1 MPGSTTD
8 TVPTMLTPG
17 EFVIK
22 RESAKML
29 GKPFLEKLNAVSD
42 NSSHSAID
50 ALISQA
56 TLSQMQ
62 PMMGGGVVNEYMGG
76 GSVDNYMGGGMI
88 NNYMGGG
95 MIDEYMYGGGVKKK
109 KKKKM
114 AGYQEGG
121 DVDDTLTPEDLAFM
135 ALGQEAFESLG
146 KKEFQTKKSYP
157 NLPGVT
163 VDSYLSPEIVFGE
176 NYQNMSTEEL
186 NEAAQNFADMMS
198 NFKAIA
204 TKDMG
209 EFSPLGSG
217 GRGSSKFYF
226 PFSQNDAEAL
236 DALMF
241 MITDPDKE
249 MYKSGDSFRRLL
261 EAQYLPDK
269 DKRRLVKEF
278 DVDTV
283 GLQRGGAVGDAT
295 SVSLESLMSELQKK
309 NPISNYS
316 MVDADRVD
324 AENQEILDFII
335 NSVMPGG
342 AMGSIKQTG
351 KLPKLAKK
359 FASLAPDK
367 GKQKVLDKIADEMS
381 LPPSRKVMQ
390 NPSRNL
396 YDYKDYKVLERRP
409 ESFDAMDLINRGYLQ
424 KYTNKLVRNMN
435 PTGSVK
441 LKDIVDSRYY
451 NINEATR
458 DVLGMP
464 KKERMKA
471 AKDLLKMFDIN
482 LRKVKGKQEG
492 GEVADSLFGMSMD
505 EFNKLLARELLES
518 SMTGE
523 NTPMRIE
530 LSPEED
536 RFRNNPN
543 PDKPFGRTILD
554 DLLLRAYEQYKFGKI
569 PFGKD

>member
-62 PMMGGGVVNEYMGG
+62 PMMGGGVVNEGG
-76 GSVDNYMGGGMI
+76 VSNYMGGGDVMS
-88 NNYMGGG
+88 
-95 MIDEYMYGGGVKKK
+95 YMYGGGVMDK

-121 DVDDTLTPEDLAFM
+121 DVGDLTLEDLAFM
-135 ALGQEAFESLG
+135 NMSEDVS
-146 KKEFQTKKSYP
+146 
-157 NLPGVT
+157 GVE
-163 VDSYLSPEIVFGE
+163 DYMSPEIVFGKDYK
-176 NYQNMSTEEL
+176 NLSSEEL
-186 NEAAQNFADMMS
+186 NARARGFRDIFQKLRFIDDN
-198 NFKAIA
+198 
-204 TKDMG
+204 T
-209 EFSPLGSG
+209 FSDIPYNKPKGK
-217 GRGSSKFYF
+217 GRR
-226 PFSQNDAEAL
+226 P
-236 DALMF
+236 
-241 MITDPDKE
+241 ITDED
-249 MYKSGDSFRRLL
+249 
-261 EAQYLPDK
+261 
-269 DKRRLVKEF
+269 VKELDYLF
-278 DVDTV
+278 SNIRELAKEQAPGYKRPVGDMFVPETRKPTAPAMRRYLESLLMNEPLIKQFNVKSV
-283 GLQRGGAVGDAT
+283 GLQQGGAVGDAT
-295 SVSLESLMSELQKK
+295 SVSLEGLMSELQKK
-309 NPISNYS
+309 KPISNYS

-342 AMGSIKQTG
+342 VMGRVAKETG

-367 GKQKVLDKIADEMS
+367 GKQKVLDKIADEMT

-424 KYTNKLVRNMN
+424 KYTNKLIRNMN
-435 PTGSVK
+435 PSSDVK

-471 AKDLLKMFDIN
+471 AKDLIKMFDIN
-482 LRKVKGKQEG
+482 LRKIKGKQEG

-505 EFNKLLARELLES
+505 EFNKILARELLES

>member
-62 PMMGGGVVNEYMGG
+62 PMEGGGVVNEYMGG
-76 GSVDNYMGGGMI
+76 GDVSNYMGGGDVMS
-88 NNYMGGG
+88 
-95 MIDEYMYGGGVKKK
+95 YMYGGGVMDK

-114 AGYQEGG
+114 SGYQEGG
-121 DVDDTLTPEDLAFM
+121 DVD
-135 ALGQEAFESLG
+135 
-146 KKEFQTKKSYP
+146 
-157 NLPGVT
+157 
-163 VDSYLSPEIVFGE
+163 
-176 NYQNMSTEEL
+176 
-186 NEAAQNFADMMS
+186 
-198 NFKAIA
+198 
-204 TKDMG
+204 
-209 EFSPLGSG
+209 
-217 GRGSSKFYF
+217 
-226 PFSQNDAEAL
+226 
-236 DALMF
+236 
-241 MITDPDKE
+241 
-249 MYKSGDSFRRLL
+249 
-261 EAQYLPDK
+261 
-269 DKRRLVKEF
+269 
-278 DVDTV
+278 
-283 GLQRGGAVGDAT
+283 AT
-295 SVSLESLMSELQKK
+295 SVNLDNLLALLEISELQKK
-309 NPISNYS
+309 NPLSNLS

-324 AENQEILDFII
+324 AENQEILNTII
-335 NSVMPGG
+335 DSVMPGG
-342 AMGSIKQTG
+342 VMGRVAKETG

-367 GKQKVLDKIADEMS
+367 GKQKVLDKIADEMT
-381 LPPSRKVMQ
+381 LPPTRPTQSFSR
-390 NPSRNL
+390 
-396 YDYKDYKVLERRP
+396 LE
-409 ESFDAMDLINRGYLQ
+409 LINPGYLQ
-424 KYTNKLVRNMN
+424 KFKNTLVKAKESV
-435 PTGSVK
+435 GSVK
-441 LKDIVDSRYY
+441 KGDIVDADYPRGYF
-451 NINEATR
+451 NINEYNR
-458 DVLGMP
+458 DIVQVP
-464 KKERMKA
+464 KKLRMEM
-471 AKDLLKMFDIN
+471 AKDLLKSFDIN

-505 EFNKLLARELLES
+505 EFNKILARELLES

-569 PFGKD
+569 PFGKN

>member
-56 TLSQMQ
+56 TLAQMQ

-88 NNYMGGG
+88 DN
-95 MIDEYMYGGGVKKK
+95 YMYGGGVK

-121 DVDDTLTPEDLAFM
+121 DVGDLTAEDLAFM

-146 KKEFQTKKSYP
+146 KKQFQTKKSYP

-163 VDSYLSPEIVFGE
+163 IDSYLSPEIVFGE

-186 NEAAQNFADMMS
+186 NDAAQNFADMIN

-204 TKDMG
+204 TKDVG

-217 GRGSSKFYF
+217 GRGSKKYYF

-249 MYKSGDSFRRLL
+249 LYKTGDSFKRLL

-269 DKRRLVKEF
+269 DKRKLVKEF
-278 DVDTV
+278 NVNTI

-295 SVSLESLMSELQKK
+295 SVSLEGLMSELQKK
-309 NPISNYS
+309 KPISNYS

-342 AMGSIKQTG
+342 VMGRVAKETG

-367 GKQKVLDKIADEMS
+367 GKQKVLDKIADEMT
-381 LPPSRKVMQ
+381 LPPTRPTQSFSR
-390 NPSRNL
+390 
-396 YDYKDYKVLERRP
+396 LE
-409 ESFDAMDLINRGYLQ
+409 LINPGYLQ
-424 KYTNKLVRNMN
+424 KFKNTLVKAKESV
-435 PTGSVK
+435 GSVK
-441 LKDIVDSRYY
+441 KGDIVDADYPRGYF
-451 NINEATR
+451 NINEYNR
-458 DVLGMP
+458 DIVQVP
-464 KKERMKA
+464 KKLRMEM
-471 AKDLLKMFDIN
+471 AKDLLKSFDIN

-505 EFNKLLARELLES
+505 EFNKILARELLES

-569 PFGKD
+569 PFGKN

>member
-76 GSVDNYMGGGMI
+76 GMI
-88 NNYMGGG
+88 DNYMGGG

-109 KKKKM
+109 KKM

-121 DVDDTLTPEDLAFM
+121 DVGDLTLEDLAFM
-135 ALGQEAFESLG
+135 NMDENVS
-146 KKEFQTKKSYP
+146 
-157 NLPGVT
+157 GVE
-163 VDSYLSPEIVFGE
+163 DYLSPEVVFGKDYK
-176 NYQNMSTEEL
+176 NLSPEEL
-186 NEAAQNFADMMS
+186 DFRAEGFRDIFQKLRLIREGDFSNVFDLDEKGQLKGKTYGGITGEDAKELDYLFYNIRELAKEQAPGYKRPVGDMFVPETRKPTAPAMRRYLESLLMNE
-198 NFKAIA
+198 
-204 TKDMG
+204 
-209 EFSPLGSG
+209 PLLK
-217 GRGSSKFYF
+217 RF
-226 PFSQNDAEAL
+226 NV
-236 DALMF
+236 
-241 MITDPDKE
+241 
-249 MYKSGDSFRRLL
+249 KS
-261 EAQYLPDK
+261 
-269 DKRRLVKEF
+269 
-278 DVDTV
+278 V
-283 GLQRGGAVGDAT
+283 GLQQGGAVGDAT

-424 KYTNKLVRNMN
+424 KYTNKLIRNMN
-435 PTGSVK
+435 PAGSVK

-458 DVLGMP
+458 SVLDMP

-492 GEVADSLFGMSMD
+492 GEIPDSLFDMSMD
-505 EFNKLLARELLES
+505 EFNKILANELLES

-543 PDKPFGRTILD
+543 PDKPFGMTILD
-554 DLLLRAYEQYKFGKI
+554 DLLLRAYEQYKFGRL
-569 PFGKD
+569 PSMKD

>member
-29 GKPFLEKLNAVSD
+29 GKPLLEKLNAISD
-42 NSSHSAID
+42 NSAHSAID
-50 ALISQA
+50 SLISQA

-88 NNYMGGG
+88 DNYMGGG

-109 KKKKM
+109 KKM
-114 AGYQEGG
+114 YGYQEGG
-121 DVDDTLTPEDLAFM
+121 DVD
-135 ALGQEAFESLG
+135 
-146 KKEFQTKKSYP
+146 
-157 NLPGVT
+157 
-163 VDSYLSPEIVFGE
+163 
-176 NYQNMSTEEL
+176 
-186 NEAAQNFADMMS
+186 
-198 NFKAIA
+198 
-204 TKDMG
+204 
-209 EFSPLGSG
+209 
-217 GRGSSKFYF
+217 
-226 PFSQNDAEAL
+226 
-236 DALMF
+236 
-241 MITDPDKE
+241 
-249 MYKSGDSFRRLL
+249 
-261 EAQYLPDK
+261 
-269 DKRRLVKEF
+269 
-278 DVDTV
+278 
-283 GLQRGGAVGDAT
+283 AT
-295 SVSLESLMSELQKK
+295 SVNLDNLLALLEISELQKK
-309 NPISNYS
+309 NPLSNLS

-324 AENQEILDFII
+324 AENQEILNTII
-335 NSVMPGG
+335 DSVMPGG
-342 AMGSIKQTG
+342 VMGRVAKETG

-367 GKQKVLDKIADEMS
+367 GKQKVLDKIADEMT
-381 LPPSRKVMQ
+381 LPPTRPTQSFSR
-390 NPSRNL
+390 
-396 YDYKDYKVLERRP
+396 LE
-409 ESFDAMDLINRGYLQ
+409 LINPGYLQ
-424 KYTNKLVRNMN
+424 KFKNTLVKAKESV
-435 PTGSVK
+435 GSVK
-441 LKDIVDSRYY
+441 KGDIVDADYPRGYF
-451 NINEATR
+451 NINEYNR
-458 DVLGMP
+458 DIVQVP
-464 KKERMKA
+464 KKLRMEM
-471 AKDLLKMFDIN
+471 AKDLLKSFDIN

-505 EFNKLLARELLES
+505 EFNKILARELLES

>member
-88 NNYMGGG
+88 DN
-95 MIDEYMYGGGVKKK
+95 YMYGGGVMDK

-114 AGYQEGG
+114 SGYQEGG
-121 DVDDTLTPEDLAFM
+121 DVGDLTLEDLAFM
-135 ALGQEAFESLG
+135 NMGENVS
-146 KKEFQTKKSYP
+146 
-157 NLPGVT
+157 GVE
-163 VDSYLSPEIVFGE
+163 DYLSPEIVFGKDYK
-176 NYQNMSTEEL
+176 NLSSEEL
-186 NEAAQNFADMMS
+186 DARAKGFRDIFQKLRF
-198 NFKAIA
+198 I
-204 TKDMG
+204 KDDTFSDVDYDNLKGKGMG
-209 EFSPLGSG
+209 
-217 GRGSSKFYF
+217 
-226 PFSQNDAEAL
+226 A
-236 DALMF
+236 
-241 MITDPDKE
+241 ITDED
-249 MYKSGDSFRRLL
+249 
-261 EAQYLPDK
+261 
-269 DKRRLVKEF
+269 VKELDYLF
-278 DVDTV
+278 YNIRELAKEQAPGYKRPVGDMFVPETRKPTAPAMRRYLESLLMNEPLIKQFNVKSV
-283 GLQRGGAVGDAT
+283 GLQQGGAVGDAT
-295 SVSLESLMSELQKK
+295 SVSLEGLMSELQKK
-309 NPISNYS
+309 KPISNYS

-342 AMGSIKQTG
+342 VMGRVAKETG

-367 GKQKVLDKIADEMS
+367 GKQKVLDKIADEMT
-381 LPPSRKVMQ
+381 LPPTRPTQSFSR
-390 NPSRNL
+390 
-396 YDYKDYKVLERRP
+396 LE
-409 ESFDAMDLINRGYLQ
+409 LINPGYLQ
-424 KYTNKLVRNMN
+424 KFKNTLVKAKESV
-435 PTGSVK
+435 GSVK
-441 LKDIVDSRYY
+441 KGDIVDADYPRGYF
-451 NINEATR
+451 NINEYNR
-458 DVLGMP
+458 DIVQVP
-464 KKERMKA
+464 KKLRMEM
-471 AKDLLKMFDIN
+471 AKDLLKSFDIN

-505 EFNKLLARELLES
+505 EFNKILARELLES

>member
-29 GKPFLEKLNAVSD
+29 GKPFLEKLNAISD

-62 PMMGGGVVNEYMGG
+62 PMMGGGVVNEGG
-76 GSVDNYMGGGMI
+76 VSNYMGGGDVM
-88 NNYMGGG
+88 NYR
-95 MIDEYMYGGGVKKK
+95 YGGGVKKK
-109 KKKKM
+109 KKM
-114 AGYQEGG
+114 SGYQDGG
-121 DVDDTLTPEDLAFM
+121 DVGDLTAEDLAFM

-146 KKEFQTKKSYP
+146 EKRFQTKKLYP

-163 VDSYLSPEIVFGE
+163 IDSYLSPEIVFGE
-176 NYQNMSTEEL
+176 NYQNMSPEEL

-204 TKDMG
+204 TKDVG

-217 GRGSSKFYF
+217 GRRGAKRELY

-236 DALMF
+236 GALMY
-241 MITDPDKE
+241 MITDPDKDI
-249 MYKSGDSFRRLL
+249 YKSGDSFKRLF
-261 EAQYLPDK
+261 EAQYSPDK

-295 SVSLESLMSELQKK
+295 SVSLEGLMSELQKK
-309 NPISNYS
+309 NPLSNLS

-324 AENQEILDFII
+324 AENQEILNTII
-335 NSVMPGG
+335 DSVMPGG
-342 AMGSIKQTG
+342 VMGRVAKETG

-367 GKQKVLDKIADEMS
+367 GKQKVLDKIADEMT
-381 LPPSRKVMQ
+381 LPPTRPTQSFSR
-390 NPSRNL
+390 
-396 YDYKDYKVLERRP
+396 LE
-409 ESFDAMDLINRGYLQ
+409 LINPGYLQ
-424 KYTNKLVRNMN
+424 KFKNTLVKAKESV
-435 PTGSVK
+435 GSVK
-441 LKDIVDSRYY
+441 KGDIVDADYPRGYF
-451 NINEATR
+451 NINEYNR
-458 DVLGMP
+458 DIVQVP
-464 KKERMKA
+464 KKLRMEM
-471 AKDLLKMFDIN
+471 AKDLLKSFDIN

-505 EFNKLLARELLES
+505 EFNKILANELLES

>member
-29 GKPFLEKLNAVSD
+29 GKPLLEKLNAISD
-42 NSSHSAID
+42 NSAHSAID
-50 ALISQA
+50 SLISQA

-88 NNYMGGG
+88 DN
-95 MIDEYMYGGGVKKK
+95 YMYGGGVKKK

-121 DVDDTLTPEDLAFM
+121 DVNDLSPEDLAFM
-135 ALGQEAFESLG
+135 ALGQEAFESKG
-146 KKEFQTKKSYP
+146 DKQFQTKKLYP

-186 NEAAQNFADMMS
+186 DEAAQNFADMMS

-204 TKDMG
+204 TKDRG

-217 GRGSSKFYF
+217 GRRGSKREIY

-241 MITDPDKE
+241 MLADPDKE
-249 MYKSGDSFRRLL
+249 IYKSGDSFKRLL
-261 EAQYLPDK
+261 DAQYSTDK

-278 DVDTV
+278 DVDDI

-295 SVSLESLMSELQKK
+295 SVSLEGLMSELQKK

-335 NSVMPGG
+335 NSVMPGS

-351 KLPKLAKK
+351 KLVPLAKK

-367 GKQKVLDKIADEMS
+367 GKQKVLDKIADEMT

-424 KYTNKLVRNMN
+424 KYTNKLIRNMN
-435 PTGSVK
+435 PSSDVK

-458 DVLGMP
+458 NVLGMP

-505 EFNKLLARELLES
+505 EFNKILANELLES

-543 PDKPFGRTILD
+543 PDKPFGMTILD
-554 DLLLRAYEQYKFGKI
+554 DLLLRAYEQYKFGRL
-569 PFGKD
+569 PSMKD

>member
-29 GKPFLEKLNAVSD
+29 GKPLLEKLNAISD
-42 NSSHSAID
+42 NSAHSAID
-50 ALISQA
+50 SLISQA

-88 NNYMGGG
+88 DNYMGGG

-109 KKKKM
+109 KKM
-114 AGYQEGG
+114 SGYQEGG
-121 DVDDTLTPEDLAFM
+121 DVD
-135 ALGQEAFESLG
+135 
-146 KKEFQTKKSYP
+146 
-157 NLPGVT
+157 
-163 VDSYLSPEIVFGE
+163 
-176 NYQNMSTEEL
+176 
-186 NEAAQNFADMMS
+186 
-198 NFKAIA
+198 
-204 TKDMG
+204 
-209 EFSPLGSG
+209 
-217 GRGSSKFYF
+217 
-226 PFSQNDAEAL
+226 
-236 DALMF
+236 
-241 MITDPDKE
+241 
-249 MYKSGDSFRRLL
+249 
-261 EAQYLPDK
+261 
-269 DKRRLVKEF
+269 
-278 DVDTV
+278 
-283 GLQRGGAVGDAT
+283 AT
-295 SVSLESLMSELQKK
+295 SVNLDNLLALLEISELQKK
-309 NPISNYS
+309 NPLSNLS

-324 AENQEILDFII
+324 AENQEILNTII
-335 NSVMPGG
+335 DSVMPGG
-342 AMGSIKQTG
+342 VMGRVAKETG

-367 GKQKVLDKIADEMS
+367 GKQKVLDKIADEMT
-381 LPPSRKVMQ
+381 LPPTRPTQSFSR
-390 NPSRNL
+390 
-396 YDYKDYKVLERRP
+396 LE
-409 ESFDAMDLINRGYLQ
+409 LINPGYLQ
-424 KYTNKLVRNMN
+424 KFKNTLVKAKESV
-435 PTGSVK
+435 GSVK
-441 LKDIVDSRYY
+441 KGDIVDADYPRGYF
-451 NINEATR
+451 NINEYNR
-458 DVLGMP
+458 DIVQVP
-464 KKERMKA
+464 KKLRMEM
-471 AKDLLKMFDIN
+471 AKDLLKSFDIN

-505 EFNKLLARELLES
+505 EFNKILANELLES

>member
-1 MPGSTTD
+1 
-8 TVPTMLTPG
+8 
-17 EFVIK
+17 
-22 RESAKML
+22 
-29 GKPFLEKLNAVSD
+29 
-42 NSSHSAID
+42 
-50 ALISQA
+50 
-56 TLSQMQ
+56 
-62 PMMGGGVVNEYMGG
+62 
-76 GSVDNYMGGGMI
+76 
-88 NNYMGGG
+88 
-95 MIDEYMYGGGVKKK
+95 
-109 KKKKM
+109 
-114 AGYQEGG
+114 
-121 DVDDTLTPEDLAFM
+121 
-135 ALGQEAFESLG
+135 
-146 KKEFQTKKSYP
+146 
-157 NLPGVT
+157 
-163 VDSYLSPEIVFGE
+163 
-176 NYQNMSTEEL
+176 
-186 NEAAQNFADMMS
+186 
-198 NFKAIA
+198 
-204 TKDMG
+204 
-209 EFSPLGSG
+209 
-217 GRGSSKFYF
+217 
-226 PFSQNDAEAL
+226 
-236 DALMF
+236 
-241 MITDPDKE
+241 
-249 MYKSGDSFRRLL
+249 
-261 EAQYLPDK
+261 
-269 DKRRLVKEF
+269 
-278 DVDTV
+278 
-283 GLQRGGAVGDAT
+283 
-295 SVSLESLMSELQKK
+295 
-309 NPISNYS
+309 

-351 KLPKLAKK
+351 KLVPLAKK

-367 GKQKVLDKIADEMS
+367 GKQKVLDKIADEMT

-424 KYTNKLVRNMN
+424 KYTNKLIRNMN
-435 PTGSVK
+435 PSSDVK

-458 DVLGMP
+458 NVLGMP

-505 EFNKLLARELLES
+505 EFNKILANELLES

-543 PDKPFGRTILD
+543 PDKPFGMTILD
-554 DLLLRAYEQYKFGKI
+554 DLLLRAYEQYKFGRL
-569 PFGKD
+569 PSMKD

>member
-29 GKPFLEKLNAVSD
+29 GKPLLEELNAVSD
-42 NSSHSAID
+42 NSAHSSID

-76 GSVDNYMGGGMI
+76 GDVSNYMGGGDVM
-88 NNYMGGG
+88 N
-95 MIDEYMYGGGVKKK
+95 YMYGGGVMDK

-114 AGYQEGG
+114 SGYQEGG
-121 DVDDTLTPEDLAFM
+121 DVD
-135 ALGQEAFESLG
+135 
-146 KKEFQTKKSYP
+146 
-157 NLPGVT
+157 
-163 VDSYLSPEIVFGE
+163 
-176 NYQNMSTEEL
+176 
-186 NEAAQNFADMMS
+186 
-198 NFKAIA
+198 
-204 TKDMG
+204 
-209 EFSPLGSG
+209 
-217 GRGSSKFYF
+217 
-226 PFSQNDAEAL
+226 
-236 DALMF
+236 
-241 MITDPDKE
+241 
-249 MYKSGDSFRRLL
+249 
-261 EAQYLPDK
+261 
-269 DKRRLVKEF
+269 
-278 DVDTV
+278 
-283 GLQRGGAVGDAT
+283 AT
-295 SVSLESLMSELQKK
+295 SVNLDNLLALLEISELQKK
-309 NPISNYS
+309 NPLSNLS

-324 AENQEILDFII
+324 AENQEILNSII
-335 NSVMPGG
+335 DSVMPGG

-367 GKQKVLDKIADEMS
+367 GKQKVLDKIADEMT

-424 KYTNKLVRNMN
+424 KYTNDLIRNMN
-435 PTGSVK
+435 PAGSVK

-458 DVLGMP
+458 SVLDMP

-492 GEVADSLFGMSMD
+492 GEIPDSLFDMSMD
-505 EFNKLLARELLES
+505 EFNKILARELLES

-523 NTPMRIE
+523 NLPMRIE
-530 LSPEED
+530 MSPEED
-536 RFRNNPN
+536 MFRNNPN